1 MVYIPQG
8 TFMMG
13 SDGAGFNQ
21 DEAPQHKVTI
31 SKGFRMSATEI
42 TNLQYEQFRPSHKE
56 LRGKGGFSSGDDEAV
71 VFVSWYD
78 ACSYCKWLSEKTG
91 KRYRLPTEAEWEY
104 ACRAGTV
111 TEYNTGDSLPP
122 SALKHQKTERN
133 LVPVSLEVAQGEPN
147 AFGLYD
153 MHGNVEEW
161 CHIPAK
167 PPRTLPVRKTDYTGS
182 PGAEATTL
190 LWNTCAAPT
199 AQQPSAGI
207 CTARSDSGSWNHIT
221 LQGLTG

>member
-71 VFVSWYD
+71 VFV
-78 ACSYCKWLSEKTG
+78 ETI
-91 KRYRLPTEAEWEY
+91 PTPD
-104 ACRAGTV
+104 RSG
-111 TEYNTGDSLPP
+111 
-122 SALKHQKTERN
+122 
-133 LVPVSLEVAQGEPN
+133 
-147 AFGLYD
+147 
-153 MHGNVEEW
+153 M
-161 CHIPAK
+161 
-167 PPRTLPVRKTDYTGS
+167 
-182 PGAEATTL
+182 
-190 LWNTCAAPT
+190 
-199 AQQPSAGI
+199 GI
-207 CTARSDSGSWNHIT
+207 C
-221 LQGLTG
+221 LQGRNRH